1 MAEKLLIINGGRLGG
16 GSSTPQVNEK
26 VEIPPLPEFERT
38 YAPDAEA
45 GPEEIVIPRFEK
57 EPKSVLSTIPGS
69 STDPEAAKSKLE
81 EEWGQQRAEMDAQ
94 DEALRKGGFA

>member
-1 MAEKLLIINGGRLGG
+1 MSEKFMTVNGGRLGG
-16 GSSTPQVNEK
+16 GNNTPQVNEG
-26 VEIPPLPEFERT
+26 VEIPTLPEFERQ

-69 STDPEAAKSKLE
+69 TTDPEPAKSKLE